1 LTTLP
6 AAQASGLTLER
17 CVQALRSSPAITRL
31 PLLIDLLDAD
41 TQRHRRL
48 SWRQAITHQV
58 SQTCAAYFDAHQA
71 DWQPDRRQG
80 LYAFWRDTPFP
91 RVSFSLLEGGDRA
104 ALLRFADIEPET
116 DRTLCVLGAERGRV
130 RAEDQRM
137 WLWLHPETFGR
148 VCPQFPPPFG
158 VLAGEGGTFVVK
170 TDIIGALRALNR
182 RRHEQEQDG

>member
-1 LTTLP
+1 MEWEERIATY
-6 AAQASGLTLER
+6 AADGRLDVRRHEDAVAAAILKGLGATNVSKQQWGVAARYGVELYPGRPLVEGALE
-17 CVQALRSSPAITRL
+17 C
-31 PLLIDLLDAD
+31 
-41 TQRHRRL
+41 
-48 SWRQAITHQV
+48 
-58 SQTCAAYFDAHQA
+58 
-71 DWQPDRRQG
+71 